1 VRGAGRDVQPKI
13 EHDGI
18 ELEHLVEVAHE
29 GAVHWHSGSCPVQS
43 EVVDAVPEKD
53 VSIMM
58 WEMKKRVSFSYTSS
72 REPGQGCGCSSA
84 WLVTCNTPLSMTRFH
99 ISKVRDLE
107 RIRHQQQLFRV
118 SVLQIRR

>member
-1 VRGAGRDVQPKI
+1 MRGAGRDVEPKI

-53 VSIMM
+53 VTIMM
-58 WEMKKRVSFSYTSS
+58 WEMKKGYRFRTLRRAS
-72 REPGQGCGCSSA
+72 RARGAGARPRG
-84 WLVTCNTPLSMTRFH
+84 W
-99 ISKVRDLE
+99 
-107 RIRHQQQLFRV
+107 
-118 SVLQIRR
+118 